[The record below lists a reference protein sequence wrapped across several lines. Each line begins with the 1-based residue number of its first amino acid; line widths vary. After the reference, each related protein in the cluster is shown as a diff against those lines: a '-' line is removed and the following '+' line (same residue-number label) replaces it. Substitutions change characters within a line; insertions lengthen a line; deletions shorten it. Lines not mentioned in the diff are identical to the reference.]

1 MVQVSSIQAQTI
13 SARAVAHLTS
23 TNPIQIPGNTLT
35 QPVATA
41 LNALIT
47 AQMKPVL
54 AQVRADLGL
63 HVRHRTIGGTPVV
76 VITPRR
82 IERKRRRAAGFFA
95 HGGAFALLS
104 AKDYNAYWMAHDL
117 GVVVYSVDYS
127 LSPQS
132 RFPVALTETFAA
144 YCAVSKRYRK
154 VVVAGSS
161 AGANLLVTTIRR
173 ACRGDADPPEAAGFF
188 APAVDLRALGDS
200 YLANDG
206 RDPLVTR
213 DAITKFMAAYL
224 GATSAT
230 DPDASPVLADYSDGF
245 VPTVLTT
252 GTRDLLQSDSARF
265 YRTLRSAGVPVR
277 LRVRE
282 GMWHAFEGVPDLPE
296 GEQAMREVF
305 DFLEMHL

>member
-13 SARAVAHLTS
+13 SAGAVAHLTS

-54 AQVRADLGL
+54 AQVRASLGL
-63 HVRHRTIGGTPVV
+63 HVRHRTIGGTPVA

-82 IERKRRRAAGFFA
+82 IGRKRRR
-95 HGGAFALLS
+95 
-104 AKDYNAYWMAHDL
+104 
-117 GVVVYSVDYS
+117 
-127 LSPQS
+127 
-132 RFPVALTETFAA
+132 
-144 YCAVSKRYRK
+144 
-154 VVVAGSS
+154 
-161 AGANLLVTTIRR
+161 
-173 ACRGDADPPEAAGFF
+173 AAGFF

-200 YLANDG
+200 YVANDG

-252 GTRDLLQSDSARF
+252 GTRDLLQSDSMRF

-277 LRVRE
+277 LRVWE
-282 GMWHAFEGVPDLPE
+282 GMRHAFEGVPNLPE
-296 GEQAMREVF
+296 GGQAMREVF
-305 DFLEMHL
+305 DFLEKHL